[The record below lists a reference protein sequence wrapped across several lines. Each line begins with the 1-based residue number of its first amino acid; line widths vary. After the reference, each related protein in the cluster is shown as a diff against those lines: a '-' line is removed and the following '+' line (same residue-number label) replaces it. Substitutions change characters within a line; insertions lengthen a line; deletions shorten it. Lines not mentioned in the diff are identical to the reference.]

1 MSAVWA
7 KSLGVDEFGDETAHG
22 LGVTPWMGGPWSLA
36 SLAYSDSASSELS
49 ISSLDIEDSSS
60 RSSSTACTRGLR
72 EVARTSFRS
81 LGCPMMVSAGILPP
95 GLAQV
100 RSWRATCR
108 MSDSRKV
115 DDLDATT
122 FSSVCQ
128 NSAEA

>member
-81 LGCPMMVSAGILPP
+81 LGCPMMVSAGDSSARI
-95 GLAQV
+95 GTGEVLAGNL
-100 RSWRATCR
+100 
-108 MSDSRKV
+108 SDERFQKGG
-115 DDLDATT
+115 
-122 FSSVCQ
+122 
-128 NSAEA
+128 